1 MGASITNAGKEDW
14 TYFGTFNE
22 NSTLEHDLPINWTT
36 LYIHVTRSSFSDTIL
51 LLKDALPS
59 GTSYYVNGTNDTT
72 VAIMA
77 NTNKI
82 IASRGTAKVY
92 YR

>member
-14 TYFGTFNE
+14 TYYNTFTPND
-22 NSTLEHDLPINWTT
+22 EHDLPANWKT
-36 LYIHVTRSSFSDTIL
+36 LYIHVNKSGYSDTIL

-59 GTSYYVNGTNDTT
+59 GTSYYVNGTRDTS
-72 VAIMA
+72 IEIRA

-82 IASRGTAKVY
+82 TVTNGTAKVY